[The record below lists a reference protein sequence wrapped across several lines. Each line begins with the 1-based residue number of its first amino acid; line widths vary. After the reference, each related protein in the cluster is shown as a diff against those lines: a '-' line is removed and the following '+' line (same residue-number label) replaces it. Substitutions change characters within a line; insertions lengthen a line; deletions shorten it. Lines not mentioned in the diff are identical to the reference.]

1 VAWNSRSAEVFN
13 GLVHGLM
20 NNRNY
25 AWGVMA
31 TFGVLLLVSYF
42 LSSIKVF
49 QPSSQ
54 VSNVAE
60 FFAEFPMRFQSNDGA
75 FTDEVKFFSKGYQY
89 DLLFMNNEVLLNLY
103 SNEQNRQADGGK
115 SKTRLSQ
122 LSLTFLNAQ
131 HSPKIKGLGALQLTK
146 TRDSGD
152 KSEAPFG
159 YTEVKYA
166 DVFPGVDVY
175 FHGKQKQLF
184 YEFVLNEIANPDR
197 LKMKVFGIENAGDI
211 EIDQHG
217 NVVVKCR
224 GKEMLI
230 QKPMVYRLVKQN
242 KQPVNGYFYVT
253 RDNEIHFKAVESE
266 RATLARPGV
275 GEPRPLPAS

>member
-1 VAWNSRSAEVFN
+1 VAWISRSAEVFN
-13 GLVHGLM
+13 GLVHGLVS
-20 NNRNY
+20 NRNY

-31 TFGVLLLVSYF
+31 TFGVLLLVSYL
-42 LSSIKVF
+42 LSTIKIF

-54 VSNVAE
+54 VSNVAD
-60 FFAEFPMRFQSNDGA
+60 FFAEFPMRFQSNNGA

-89 DLLFMNNEVLLNLY
+89 DLLFMDNEVLLNLY
-103 SNEQNRQADGGK
+103 SNEQDRQASGGK

-122 LSLTFLNAQ
+122 LSLVFLDAQ

-146 TRDSGD
+146 TRNGND
-152 KSEAPFG
+152 KSDAPFG

-166 DVFPGVDVY
+166 NVFPGVDVY
-175 FHGKQKQLF
+175 FRGKQKQLF
-184 YEFVLNEIANPDR
+184 YEFVLNEFADPDL

-217 NVVVKCR
+217 NVAVKCR

-230 QKPMVYRLVKQN
+230 QKPMVFRLVKQI
-242 KQPVNGYFYVT
+242 KRPVNGYFYIT
-253 RDNEIHFKAVESE
+253 RDNEIHFKAVESK
-266 RATLARPGV
+266 RATLAIPEI
-275 GEPRPLPAS
+275 GEPRPLPSS